1 MRRWLTRG
9 AATALLC
16 LTACST
22 LTAIAPPVE
31 EAYLLRVAGST
42 LLARALVAG
51 ARCPAMEVDGATM
64 PMQLR
69 VAGGEVAA
77 RPVAQGLTKAARF
90 PLSVCEAV
98 LPPAARSARVGTI
111 ALAVPQ
117 HAAERIV
124 IVGDT
129 GCRLKQSDGAFQ
141 SCLDNAAWPFAQIS
155 GSAAALKP
163 DLVIHVGDVHYRES
177 PCPPGQAACAGSAWG
192 FGQDAWSA
200 DLFEPARPLLR
211 AAPWVFVRGNHESCA
226 RAGQGWFRFL
236 DVAPWTA
243 QRSCNVARDDAQAA
257 HSAPYA
263 ITLDAHTQLIVFDSS
278 EQDDAG
284 TDFKREFSQVSA
296 LARPGVQS
304 IFLSHHPL
312 FGLGLPGE
320 HKAIGP
326 SSNTMLRA
334 LAASSADGLLPSSV
348 ALALHG
354 HVHLFEALG
363 FEAGGTPTFVLG
375 NSGTMADRG
384 LPDQLPQ
391 AALQLGAARIAAFYT
406 QAGHGFALLE
416 RQGAHWQMTE
426 YTRDGRAS
434 LVCAVQGASLRCTA
448 PTL

>member
-1 MRRWLTRG
+1 MTV
-9 AATALLC
+9 LLC
-16 LTACST
+16 LTGCST
-22 LTAIAPPVE
+22 FSAIAPPVE
-31 EAYLLRVAGST
+31 EAYLLRGAGST

-51 ARCPAMEVDGATM
+51 TRCPAMEVDGASL

-69 VAGGEVAA
+69 VAAAEVAA
-77 RPVAQGLTKAARF
+77 RPVAQGLTKPARF
-90 PLSVCEAV
+90 PLSVCEAT
-98 LPPAARSARVGTI
+98 LPAAARSARVGSI

-141 SCLDNAAWPFAQIS
+141 PCLDSAAWPFAQIS
-155 GSAAALKP
+155 RSAAALKP

-177 PCPPGQAACAGSAWG
+177 PCPPGQASCAGSAWG

-236 DVAPWTA
+236 DAAPWTA
-243 QRSCNVARDDAQAA
+243 QRSCDLARDDAQAA
-257 HSAPYA
+257 HSAPFA
-263 ITLDAHTQLIVFDSS
+263 IAVDAHTQLIVFDSS
-278 EQDDAG
+278 EQDDAAAA
-284 TDFKREFSQVSA
+284 FQREFAQINA

-312 FGLGLPGE
+312 FGLGLPGK

-326 SSNTMLRA
+326 SSKTMLSA
-334 LAASSADGLLPSSV
+334 LAASNADGLLPSSV
-348 ALALHG
+348 TLALHG

-375 NSGTMADRG
+375 NSGTLADRG
-384 LPDQLPQ
+384 LPEQLPE

-416 RQGAHWQMTE
+416 RQQAGWQLTE
-426 YTRDGRAS
+426 YARDGRAS
-434 LVCAVQGASLRCTA
+434 LVCAVQGASLSCAATT
-448 PTL
+448 P